1 MPEVDLDQ
9 VLGELSEVQDRLI
22 ALPDDA
28 FAERYEL
35 RCRQD
40 ELRDQMAS
48 LRIDFDV
55 ERPTE
60 DLLAELSGLRSRLTA
75 IEGQR
80 IDMVSQAGGSGG
92 MTGAMTPEE
101 GLNRRMDEAA
111 GGGEIRSRI
120 GRIKGIL
127 TDRGAEIPE
136 DQLGCRL
143 AALRYSAT
151 PSNA

>member
-1 MPEVDLDQ
+1 MAEADRDQ
-9 VLGELSEVQDRLI
+9 LLQELSDVQDRLI

-28 FAERYEL
+28 FAKRYEL

-48 LRIDFDV
+48 LRVNFDV
-55 ERPTE
+55 ERSTE
-60 DLLAELSGLRSRLTA
+60 DLLSELSGLRSRLGK

-92 MTGAMTPEE
+92 LTGAMTPEE
-101 GLNRRMDEAA
+101 GLNRKMDEAA
-111 GGGEIRSRI
+111 GAGEIQSRI

-127 TDRGAEIPE
+127 TDRRVAIPE
-136 DQLGCRL
+136 
-143 AALRYSAT
+143 AS
-151 PSNA
+151 

>member
-1 MPEVDLDQ
+1 MSDTDLDS
-9 VLGELSEVQDRLI
+9 VLRELSEVQDRLI
-22 ALPDDA
+22 ALPADA

-48 LRIDFDV
+48 FRIDFDA
-55 ERPTE
+55 ERSAE
-60 DLLAELSGLRSRLTA
+60 ELLSELSGLRSRMAA

-80 IDMVSQAGGSGG
+80 IDMVSQAGGSGA

-101 GLNRRMDEAA
+101 GLNRKMDEAA
-111 GGGEIRSRI
+111 GAGEIKSRI

-127 TDRGAEIPE
+127 IDRGVEVPE
-136 DQLGCRL
+136 
-143 AALRYSAT
+143 
-151 PSNA
+151 PSS

>member
-1 MPEVDLDQ
+1 MADADLDQ
-9 VLGELSEVQDRLI
+9 ALKELSEVQDRLN
-22 ALPDDA
+22 ALPTDA

-48 LRIDFDV
+48 FRVDFDA
-55 ERPTE
+55 ERSID
-60 DLLAELSGLRSRLTA
+60 DLQSELAGLRSRLTT

-80 IDMVSQAGGSGG
+80 IDMVSQAGGSGA

-101 GLNRRMDEAA
+101 GLNRKMDEAA
-111 GGGEIRSRI
+111 GAGEIRARI

-127 TDRGAEIPE
+127 IDRGVEVPE
-136 DQLGCRL
+136 
-143 AALRYSAT
+143 AL
-151 PSNA
+151 

>member
-40 ELRDQMAS
+40 ELRNQMAS
-48 LRIDFDV
+48 LRVDFDV
-55 ERPTE
+55 ERSTE
-60 DLLAELSGLRSRLTA
+60 NLLSELSGLRSRLA
-75 IEGQR
+75 SIEGQR

-92 MTGAMTPEE
+92 LTGAMTPEE
-101 GLNRRMDEAA
+101 GLNRKMDEAA
-111 GGGEIRSRI
+111 GAGEIRSRI
-120 GRIKGIL
+120 GRVKGIL
-127 TDRGAEIPE
+127 IDRGVEVPE
-136 DQLGCRL
+136 
-143 AALRYSAT
+143 ALT
-151 PSNA
+151 